1 MKTTELRIGNS
12 IIYNGGLPED
22 VDEITIVEIADI
34 VWLQQNNYEFNKYH
48 KPIPLTKE
56 WLLKFGFWRWRAG
69 SRSWII
75 NESVLDKIGTTTHRF
90 YLATSSK
97 KYAVKTGYYYEAR
110 TGYYPSTFLR
120 YIKYVHQLQNL
131 YFALTGEEL
140 EIKTNQNLK
149 L

>member
-1 MKTTELRIGNS
+1 MKTTELRIGNLVLLDGEEM
-12 IIYNGGLPED
+12 IITGITEDYVYFEGGFSM
-22 VDEITIVEIADI
+22 IIFTDI
-34 VWLQQNNYEFNKYH
+34 KG
-48 KPIPLTKE
+48 IPLTEE